1 VGEVRAGRLILGG
14 GALFVIAGP
23 CVIES
28 LEMCMDVALAM
39 KDACARLGLP
49 YIFKAS
55 FDKANRTSI
64 GSFRGPGLAK
74 GMEILARVKKGVGV
88 PIVTD
93 IHDPSQAAPAAEVA
107 DMLQIP
113 AFLCRQTDLIVAA
126 AKTGR
131 AVNIKKA
138 QFLAPWDM
146 KNAIEKAESTGN
158 RNIILTERG
167 SSFGY
172 NTLVV
177 DMRAIPIMKELG
189 YPVVI
194 DATHAVQRP
203 GGLGNATGG
212 DRGMVSTI
220 ARAAVAA
227 GADGVFLEIHP
238 DPDRAKSDA
247 ANSIAP
253 GDAARLVETLKS
265 IKEALSAPERG

>member
-1 VGEVRAGRLILGG
+1 MGEVRAGRLILGG

-238 DPDRAKSDA
+238 DPDRARSDA

-253 GDAARLVETLKS
+253 GDAAGLLETLKS